1 MSKTKFRLYGER
13 PEFGTPEF
21 WEKLTEEMRSRKQG
35 GDQVTA
41 SVKLGQYKETPEYR
55 APDEGFYIATLDD
68 WDEPVRSAYADRVT
82 GEFPLR
88 INLKFVIVSD
98 ISGDDEFKGLSASK
112 FCDLDLNPKSKNSIW
127 GPLVALDPANEPEPE
142 MELDTYRGRKCVI
155 EVVHKKK
162 DSTTA
167 PGKVNIFANVGAVKA
182 HKAKKQAAAPARN
195 PLLDDDDE

>member
-1 MSKTKFRLYGER
+1 M
-13 PEFGTPEF
+13 
-21 WEKLTEEMRSRKQG
+21 
-35 GDQVTA
+35 TA

-88 INLKFVIVSD
+88 INLKFVIASD

-112 FCDLDLNPKSKNSIW
+112 FVDLDLNPNAKGSIW
-127 GPLVALDPANEPEPE
+127 GVLVALDPSSEPEPD
-142 MELDTYRGRKCVI
+142 MELDTYRGKKCII

-162 DSTTA
+162 PNQNDPS
-167 PGKVNIFANVGAVKA
+167 KMNIFANVGGVKA
-182 HKAKKQAAAPARN
+182 HKSKKAKPEPVKN